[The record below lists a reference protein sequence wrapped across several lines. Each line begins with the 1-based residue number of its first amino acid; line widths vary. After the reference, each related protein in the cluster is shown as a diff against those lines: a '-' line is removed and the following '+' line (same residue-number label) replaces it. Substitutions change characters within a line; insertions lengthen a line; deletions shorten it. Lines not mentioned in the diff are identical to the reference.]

1 MMVKSKRLVV
11 VLLVMMGVLFG
22 CGEDDLGGVAKVT
35 GTLPAIGSQI
45 GTEGVLVVTFDDSSN
60 IGTWHGGYQIPCS
73 DDREWWENA

>member
-1 MMVKSKRLVV
+1 MMVKSKRLVI

-35 GTLPAIGSQI
+35 GTLPAIGSRI

-60 IGTWHGGYQIPCS
+60 IS
-73 DDREWWENA
+73 KELSL